1 METAQDSE
9 ILFSIDTEV
18 LQFSFS
24 RPEPETY
31 LIEAEGQAS
40 AQEITEIIKALNS
53 ELNSKSKVRLIAL
66 VKNLDR
72 FPWGSRQ
79 YLFDTF
85 SELFL
90 KGVLTHVYLV
100 APSKFVKMVAFLI
113 GSFYKVIDFSVES
126 DYETALAKSRKKGIK
141 TSTIDLAEIESA
153 IASKTSSENVI
164 FREVIED
171 RNFDSSNAQMISY
184 FIEPNIYLFGLRENS
199 V

>member
-9 ILFSIDTEV
+9 VLFSIDTKV

-72 FPWGSRQ
+72 FPWGSWQ

-100 APSKFVKMVAFLI
+100 APSKFVKIVAFLI

-153 IASKTSSENVI
+153 IATKTSSENVI
-164 FREVIED
+164 LREVIED
-171 RNFDSSNAQMISY
+171 RNFDSSNA
-184 FIEPNIYLFGLRENS
+184 
-199 V
+199 